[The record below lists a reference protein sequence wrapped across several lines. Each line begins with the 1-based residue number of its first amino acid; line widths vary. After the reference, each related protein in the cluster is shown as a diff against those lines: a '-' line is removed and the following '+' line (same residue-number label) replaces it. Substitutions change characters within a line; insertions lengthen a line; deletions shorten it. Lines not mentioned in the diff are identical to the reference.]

1 MNIPGLIINQ
11 VMQGMNPVDVLRRS
25 GVSSPQLTAA
35 INILNGKTPQQMQ
48 AIAENMC
55 RELGT
60 TPQEVVRSLGLIK

>member
-11 VMQGMNPVDVLRRS
+11 VMQGIDPVTVLQRS
-25 GVSSPQLTAA
+25 GIMTPHVNAA

-55 RELGT
+55 RERGI
-60 TPQEVVRSLGLIK
+60 TPQEVVRSLGLIE

>member
-1 MNIPGLIINQ
+1 
-11 VMQGMNPVDVLRRS
+11 MQGMNPVDVLQRS
-25 GVSSPQLTAA
+25 GIMTPQVNAA

-60 TPQEVVRSLGLIK
+60 TPQEVVRNLGINK

>member
-11 VMQGMNPVDVLRRS
+11 VMQGIDPVTVLQRS
-25 GVSSPQLTAA
+25 GVMTPQVNAA

-48 AIAENMC
+48 VIAENMC
-55 RELGT
+55 RERGI